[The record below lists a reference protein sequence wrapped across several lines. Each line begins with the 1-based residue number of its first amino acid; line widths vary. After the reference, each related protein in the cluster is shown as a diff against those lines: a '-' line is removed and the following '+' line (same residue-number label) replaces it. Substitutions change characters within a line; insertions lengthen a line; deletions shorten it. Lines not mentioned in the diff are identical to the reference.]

1 MASGH
6 TEMGTLVESIRA
18 PHEQGWCC
26 RTSKARPHYY
36 TSISTP
42 SKVKSLG
49 PNEKLH
55 AILPKANCKCS
66 YFAALHGI
74 TNGLILTSKAK

>member
-6 TEMGTLVESIRA
+6 TEMGTLVETVRA
-18 PHEQGWCC
+18 PDEQGWCC

-42 SKVKSLG
+42 SKV
-49 PNEKLH
+49 LH
-55 AILPKANCKCS
+55 AILPKANCKFS
-66 YFAALHGI
+66 YFAALQGI
-74 TNGLILTSKAK
+74 SNGLILTSKSK